1 MNIDINKKFSL
12 RSETTDERASSL
24 SESRKGGAQRSWPGG
39 DGAWKALSLP
49 MLAFLVLPL
58 AALVLRAAPVQVW
71 SKLSSAAAHQA
82 IALSLTTALITTLTT
97 VAFGTPLAYLLAHDG
112 KGWRRVA
119 ETVIDLPTVLPP
131 AVAGVALL
139 MAFGRRGLFGGLLDS
154 MGVQVTFTTAAVVL
168 AQTFVASPYY
178 IRSAIT
184 SFSEVDPELR
194 HSAALDGAGEWQIF
208 RHVMAPI
215 AWSGLLSGSVMAW
228 ARAMGEF
235 GATIIFAGNFPGR
248 TQTMPL
254 AIYLGFE
261 MDLNTALALSVILLA
276 SSFLTLLAVKS
287 FLRKEKR

>member
-1 MNIDINKKFSL
+1 MKVDRTL
-12 RSETTDERASSL
+12 PARSGVVGERLSSH
-24 SESRKGGAQRSWPGG
+24 SESRTGRVRRSEPG
-39 DGAWKALSLP
+39 DGGWWKTLSLP
-49 MLAFLVLPL
+49 MLVFLFLPL

-71 SKLSSAAAHQA
+71 SKLGSAAVHQA
-82 IALSLTTALITTLTT
+82 IVLSLTTALITTLAT
-97 VAFGTPLAYLLAHDG
+97 VVFGTPLAYLLAHDG

-139 MAFGRRGLFGGLLDS
+139 MAFGRRGLLGGVLDS
-154 MGVQVTFTTAAVVL
+154 MGIQVTFTTAAVVL

-184 SFSEVDPELR
+184 SFSEVDIELR

-276 SSFLTLLAVKS
+276 SSFLTLLAAKS
-287 FLRKEKR
+287 FLRRENR